1 MTYFATPSTV
11 SCLHMNNESISK
23 MPYQKMKP
31 YQPILSLTIDLLN
44 QKTIG
49 MGKPTPHFII
59 NIILQEE
66 DVQEDV
72 DKNTDPTIQMT
83 DLNANYVANSV
94 TQLYHATTGLIF
106 IINSQIPLQQNLQS
120 LHQLQM
126 TQQPAKNPSH
136 DGLTLFNTQ
145 WLMVP

>member
-1 MTYFATPSTV
+1 
-11 SCLHMNNESISK
+11 MNNDSISK

-44 QKTIG
+44 QKTIR
-49 MGKPTPHFII
+49 MGKRTPHFII

-72 DKNTDPTIQMT
+72 DKNTNPTIQMA

-106 IINSQIPLQQNLQS
+106 IINSQIPLQ
-120 LHQLQM
+120 
-126 TQQPAKNPSH
+126 
-136 DGLTLFNTQ
+136 
-145 WLMVP
+145 